1 MPIIT
6 PAISLRKG
14 VSHYRKPACLAESGL
29 LKDRRRPESRVPN
42 LYAIS
47 VLMTSSFG
55 SVISSIV

>member
-29 LKDRRRPESRVPN
+29 LKDRRRPESR
-42 LYAIS
+42 IS
-47 VLMTSSFG
+47 TRSRY
-55 SVISSIV
+55 